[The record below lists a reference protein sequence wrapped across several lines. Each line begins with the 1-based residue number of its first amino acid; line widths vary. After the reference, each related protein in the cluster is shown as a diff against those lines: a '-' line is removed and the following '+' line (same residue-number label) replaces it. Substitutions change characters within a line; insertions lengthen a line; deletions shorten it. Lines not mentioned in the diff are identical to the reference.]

1 MIYLQLFWTFF
12 KIGLFTIGGGQAMI
26 PMISQEV
33 VEKGWLTLDEVQSF
47 IAISGSTPGPFA
59 VNIAT
64 YTGVSVLQSAG
75 VGESILGAI
84 CATFGVVLPSLVII
98 TLIALA
104 FSNFI
109 KKPAVQSVF
118 VYVRSTVTGLL
129 IAVFVGFVL
138 STLFARTRTI
148 RCDRHLPFRITFRAV
163 AYQNQRKNSA
173 TYMVDNH
180 IRRDRHAV
188 LRIYSHLISA
198 VRNVKFSLKKHTFEL
213 F

>member
-47 IAISGSTPGPFA
+47 IAISESTPGPFA

-64 YTGVSVLQSAG
+64 YTGVSVLLSAG

-138 STLFARTRTI
+138 STLLGVSSVLSHEPVQFDVIGTCLFALLFGLSLI
-148 RCDRHLPFRITFRAV
+148 RIKGKTLQPIWL
-163 AYQNQRKNSA
+163 
-173 TYMVDNH
+173 
-180 IRRDRHAV
+180 I
-188 LRIYSHLISA
+188 IISA
-198 VRNVKFSLKKHTFEL
+198 VIGTLCYGFIPI
-213 F
+213 

>member
-47 IAISGSTPGPFA
+47 IAISESTPGPFA

-64 YTGVSVLQSAG
+64 YTGVSVLPSAG

-129 IAVFVGFVL
+129 IAVFAGFVL
-138 STLFARTRTI
+138 STLLGISSVLSHEPVQFDAIGTCLFALLFGLSLI
-148 RCDRHLPFRITFRAV
+148 RIKGKTLQPIWL
-163 AYQNQRKNSA
+163 
-173 TYMVDNH
+173 
-180 IRRDRHAV
+180 I
-188 LRIYSHLISA
+188 IISA
-198 VRNVKFSLKKHTFEL
+198 VIGTLCYGFIPI
-213 F
+213 

>member
-47 IAISGSTPGPFA
+47 IAISESTPGPFA

-84 CATFGVVLPSLVII
+84 CATLGVVLPSLVII

-138 STLFARTRTI
+138 STLLGISSVLSHEPVQFDVIGTCLFALLFGLSLI
-148 RCDRHLPFRITFRAV
+148 RIKGKTLQPIWLIIIAAV
-163 AYQNQRKNSA
+163 IGTLCYGF
-173 TYMVDNH
+173 
-180 IRRDRHAV
+180 IP
-188 LRIYSHLISA
+188 I
-198 VRNVKFSLKKHTFEL
+198 
-213 F
+213 

>member
-1 MIYLQLFWTFF
+1 MIYLQLFCTFF

-47 IAISGSTPGPFA
+47 IAISESTPGPFA

-138 STLFARTRTI
+138 STLLGVSSVLSHEPVQFDVIGTCLFALLFGLSLI
-148 RCDRHLPFRITFRAV
+148 RIKGKTLQPIWL
-163 AYQNQRKNSA
+163 
-173 TYMVDNH
+173 
-180 IRRDRHAV
+180 I
-188 LRIYSHLISA
+188 IISA
-198 VRNVKFSLKKHTFEL
+198 VIGTLCYGFIPI
-213 F
+213 

>member
-47 IAISGSTPGPFA
+47 IAISESTPGPFA

-129 IAVFVGFVL
+129 IAVFAGFVL
-138 STLFARTRTI
+138 STLLGVSSVLSHEPVQFDVIGTCLFALLFGLSLI
-148 RCDRHLPFRITFRAV
+148 RIKGKTLQPIWL
-163 AYQNQRKNSA
+163 
-173 TYMVDNH
+173 
-180 IRRDRHAV
+180 I
-188 LRIYSHLISA
+188 IISA
-198 VRNVKFSLKKHTFEL
+198 VIGTLCYGFIPI
-213 F
+213 

>member
-33 VEKGWLTLDEVQSF
+33 VEKGWLTFDEVQSF
-47 IAISGSTPGPFA
+47 IAISESTPGPFA

-138 STLFARTRTI
+138 STLLGVSSVLSHEPVQFDVIGTCLFALLFGLSLI
-148 RCDRHLPFRITFRAV
+148 RIKGKTLQPIWL
-163 AYQNQRKNSA
+163 
-173 TYMVDNH
+173 
-180 IRRDRHAV
+180 I
-188 LRIYSHLISA
+188 IISA
-198 VRNVKFSLKKHTFEL
+198 VIGTLCYGFIPV
-213 F
+213 

>member
-47 IAISGSTPGPFA
+47 IAISESTPGPFA

-84 CATFGVVLPSLVII
+84 CATFGVVLPSLIII

-138 STLFARTRTI
+138 STLLGVSSVLSHEPVQFDVIGTCLFALLFGLSLI
-148 RCDRHLPFRITFRAV
+148 RIKGKTLQPIWL
-163 AYQNQRKNSA
+163 
-173 TYMVDNH
+173 
-180 IRRDRHAV
+180 I
-188 LRIYSHLISA
+188 IISA
-198 VRNVKFSLKKHTFEL
+198 VIGTLCYGFIPI
-213 F
+213 

>member
-1 MIYLQLFWTFF
+1 MIYLELFWTFF

-33 VEKGWLTLDEVQSF
+33 VEKGWLTIEEVQSF
-47 IAISGSTPGPFA
+47 IAISESTPGPFA

-98 TLIALA
+98 TLIAMA

-109 KKPAVQSVF
+109 KKPAVQGVF
-118 VYVRSTVTGLL
+118 SYVRSTVTGLL
-129 IAVFVGFVL
+129 LAVLVGFVL
-138 STLFARTRTI
+138 STLFGI
-148 RCDRHLPFRITFRAV
+148 
-163 AYQNQRKNSA
+163 SS
-173 TYMVDNH
+173 
-180 IRRDRHAV
+180 V
-188 LRIYSHLISA
+188 LSHEPIQFDVIGTCLFVFLLGISLVKIKGKTLQPIVIILISA
-198 VRNVKFSLKKHTFEL
+198 VVGTLCYGFIRL
-213 F
+213 

>member
-47 IAISGSTPGPFA
+47 IAISESTPGPFA

-138 STLFARTRTI
+138 STLLGVSSVLSHEPVQFDAIGTCLFALLFGLSFI
-148 RCDRHLPFRITFRAV
+148 RIKGKTLQPIWL
-163 AYQNQRKNSA
+163 
-173 TYMVDNH
+173 
-180 IRRDRHAV
+180 I
-188 LRIYSHLISA
+188 IISA
-198 VRNVKFSLKKHTFEL
+198 VIGTLCYGFIPI
-213 F
+213 

>member
-47 IAISGSTPGPFA
+47 IAISESTPGPFA

-129 IAVFVGFVL
+129 IAVFAGFVL
-138 STLFARTRTI
+138 STLLGISSVLSHEPVQFDVIGTCLFALLFGLSLI
-148 RCDRHLPFRITFRAV
+148 RIKGKTLQPIWL
-163 AYQNQRKNSA
+163 
-173 TYMVDNH
+173 
-180 IRRDRHAV
+180 I
-188 LRIYSHLISA
+188 IISA
-198 VRNVKFSLKKHTFEL
+198 VIGTLCYGFIPI
-213 F
+213 

>member
-47 IAISGSTPGPFA
+47 IAISESTPGPFA

-138 STLFARTRTI
+138 STLLGVSSVLSHEPVQFDVIGTCLFALLFGLSLI
-148 RCDRHLPFRITFRAV
+148 RIKGKTLQPIW
-163 AYQNQRKNSA
+163 
-173 TYMVDNH
+173 
-180 IRRDRHAV
+180 
-188 LRIYSHLISA
+188 LIIMSA
-198 VRNVKFSLKKHTFEL
+198 VIGTLCYGFIPI
-213 F
+213 

>member
-47 IAISGSTPGPFA
+47 IAISESTPGPFA

-129 IAVFVGFVL
+129 IAVFAGFDL
-138 STLFARTRTI
+138 STLLGISSVLSHEPVQFDAIGTCLFALLFGLSLIKIKGKTLQPI
-148 RCDRHLPFRITFRAV
+148 WLI
-163 AYQNQRKNSA
+163 
-173 TYMVDNH
+173 
-180 IRRDRHAV
+180 I
-188 LRIYSHLISA
+188 ISA
-198 VRNVKFSLKKHTFEL
+198 VIGTLCYGFIPI
-213 F
+213 

>member
-47 IAISGSTPGPFA
+47 IAISESTPGPFA

-109 KKPAVQSVF
+109 KKPVVQSVF

-138 STLFARTRTI
+138 STLLGVSSVLSHEPVQFDAIGTCLFALLFGLSLI
-148 RCDRHLPFRITFRAV
+148 RIKGKTLQPIWL
-163 AYQNQRKNSA
+163 
-173 TYMVDNH
+173 
-180 IRRDRHAV
+180 I
-188 LRIYSHLISA
+188 IISA
-198 VRNVKFSLKKHTFEL
+198 VIGTLCYGFIPI
-213 F
+213 

>member
-33 VEKGWLTLDEVQSF
+33 VEKGWLTLEEVQSF
-47 IAISGSTPGPFA
+47 IAISESTPGPFA

-84 CATFGVVLPSLVII
+84 CATLGVVLPSLVII

-129 IAVFVGFVL
+129 IAVFAGFVL
-138 STLFARTRTI
+138 STLLGISSVLSHEPVQFDVIGTCLFALLFGLSLIKIKGKTLQPI
-148 RCDRHLPFRITFRAV
+148 WLIIIAAV
-163 AYQNQRKNSA
+163 IGTLCYGF
-173 TYMVDNH
+173 
-180 IRRDRHAV
+180 IP
-188 LRIYSHLISA
+188 I
-198 VRNVKFSLKKHTFEL
+198 
-213 F
+213 

>member
-47 IAISGSTPGPFA
+47 IAISESTPGPFA

-129 IAVFVGFVL
+129 IAVFAGFVL
-138 STLFARTRTI
+138 STLLGISSVLSHEPVQFAAIGTCLFALLFGLSLI
-148 RCDRHLPFRITFRAV
+148 RIKGKTLQPIWL
-163 AYQNQRKNSA
+163 
-173 TYMVDNH
+173 
-180 IRRDRHAV
+180 I
-188 LRIYSHLISA
+188 IISA
-198 VRNVKFSLKKHTFEL
+198 VIGTLCYGFIPI
-213 F
+213 

>member
-47 IAISGSTPGPFA
+47 IAISESTPGPFA

-129 IAVFVGFVL
+129 IAVFVGLVL
-138 STLFARTRTI
+138 STLLGVSSVLSHEPVQFDVIGTCLFALLFGLSLI
-148 RCDRHLPFRITFRAV
+148 RIKGKTLQPIWL
-163 AYQNQRKNSA
+163 
-173 TYMVDNH
+173 
-180 IRRDRHAV
+180 I
-188 LRIYSHLISA
+188 IISA
-198 VRNVKFSLKKHTFEL
+198 VIGTLCYGFIPI
-213 F
+213 

>member
-47 IAISGSTPGPFA
+47 IAISESTPGPFA

-84 CATFGVVLPSLVII
+84 CTTFGVVLPSLVII

-129 IAVFVGFVL
+129 IAVFAGFVL
-138 STLFARTRTI
+138 STLLGISSVLSHEPVQFDAIGTCLFALLFGLSLIKIKGKTLQPI
-148 RCDRHLPFRITFRAV
+148 WLI
-163 AYQNQRKNSA
+163 
-173 TYMVDNH
+173 
-180 IRRDRHAV
+180 I
-188 LRIYSHLISA
+188 ISA
-198 VRNVKFSLKKHTFEL
+198 VIGTLCYGFIPI
-213 F
+213 

>member
-47 IAISGSTPGPFA
+47 IAISESTPGPFA

-84 CATFGVVLPSLVII
+84 CATFGVVLPSLVIT

-129 IAVFVGFVL
+129 IAVFAGFVL
-138 STLFARTRTI
+138 STLLGISSVLSHEPVQFDAIGTCLFALLFGLSLI
-148 RCDRHLPFRITFRAV
+148 RIKGKTLQPIWL
-163 AYQNQRKNSA
+163 
-173 TYMVDNH
+173 
-180 IRRDRHAV
+180 I
-188 LRIYSHLISA
+188 IISA
-198 VRNVKFSLKKHTFEL
+198 VIGTLCYGFIPI
-213 F
+213 

>member
-1 MIYLQLFWTFF
+1 MIYLQIFWTFF

-47 IAISGSTPGPFA
+47 IAISESTPGPFA

-129 IAVFVGFVL
+129 IAVFAGFVL
-138 STLFARTRTI
+138 STLLGISSVLSHEPVQFDAIGTCLFALLFRLSLI
-148 RCDRHLPFRITFRAV
+148 RIKGKTLQPIWL
-163 AYQNQRKNSA
+163 
-173 TYMVDNH
+173 
-180 IRRDRHAV
+180 I
-188 LRIYSHLISA
+188 IISA
-198 VRNVKFSLKKHTFEL
+198 VIGTLCYGFIPI
-213 F
+213 

>member
-47 IAISGSTPGPFA
+47 IAISESTPGPFA

-64 YTGVSVLQSAG
+64 YTGVSVLQSSG

-129 IAVFVGFVL
+129 IAVFAGFVL
-138 STLFARTRTI
+138 STLLGISSVLSHEPVQFDAIGTCLFALLFGLSLI
-148 RCDRHLPFRITFRAV
+148 RIKGKTLQPIWL
-163 AYQNQRKNSA
+163 
-173 TYMVDNH
+173 
-180 IRRDRHAV
+180 I
-188 LRIYSHLISA
+188 IISA
-198 VRNVKFSLKKHTFEL
+198 VIGTLCYGFIPI
-213 F
+213 

>member
-47 IAISGSTPGPFA
+47 IAISESTPGPFA

-98 TLIALA
+98 TLIALV

-138 STLFARTRTI
+138 STLLGVSSVLSHEPVQFDVIGTCLFALLFGLSLI
-148 RCDRHLPFRITFRAV
+148 RIKGKTLQPIWL
-163 AYQNQRKNSA
+163 
-173 TYMVDNH
+173 
-180 IRRDRHAV
+180 I
-188 LRIYSHLISA
+188 IISA
-198 VRNVKFSLKKHTFEL
+198 VIGTLCYGFIPI
-213 F
+213 

>member
-33 VEKGWLTLDEVQSF
+33 VEKGWLTLYEVQSF
-47 IAISGSTPGPFA
+47 IAISESTPGPFA

-129 IAVFVGFVL
+129 IAVFAGFVL
-138 STLFARTRTI
+138 STLLGISSVLSHEPVQFDAIGTCLFALLFGLSLI
-148 RCDRHLPFRITFRAV
+148 RIKGKTLQPIWL
-163 AYQNQRKNSA
+163 
-173 TYMVDNH
+173 
-180 IRRDRHAV
+180 I
-188 LRIYSHLISA
+188 IISA
-198 VRNVKFSLKKHTFEL
+198 VIGTLCYGFIPI
-213 F
+213 

>member
-33 VEKGWLTLDEVQSF
+33 VEKDWLTIEEVQSF
-47 IAISGSTPGPFA
+47 IAISESTPGPFA

-64 YTGVSVLQSAG
+64 YTGVSVLQSTG

-84 CATFGVVLPSLVII
+84 CATFGVVFPSLVII

-129 IAVFVGFVL
+129 IAVFAGFVL
-138 STLFARTRTI
+138 STLLGVSSVLSHEPVQFDVIGTCLFALLFGLSLI
-148 RCDRHLPFRITFRAV
+148 RIKGKTLQPIWL
-163 AYQNQRKNSA
+163 
-173 TYMVDNH
+173 
-180 IRRDRHAV
+180 I
-188 LRIYSHLISA
+188 IISA
-198 VRNVKFSLKKHTFEL
+198 VIGTLCYGFIPI
-213 F
+213 

>member
-47 IAISGSTPGPFA
+47 IAISESTPGPFA

-75 VGESILGAI
+75 VGGSILGAI

-138 STLFARTRTI
+138 STLLGVSSVLSHELVQFDVIGTCLFALLFGLSLI
-148 RCDRHLPFRITFRAV
+148 RIKGKTLQPIWL
-163 AYQNQRKNSA
+163 
-173 TYMVDNH
+173 
-180 IRRDRHAV
+180 I
-188 LRIYSHLISA
+188 IISA
-198 VRNVKFSLKKHTFEL
+198 VIGTLCYGFIPI
-213 F
+213 

>member
-47 IAISGSTPGPFA
+47 IAISESTPGPFA

-138 STLFARTRTI
+138 STLLGVSSVLSHEPVQFDVIGTCLFALLFGLSLI
-148 RCDRHLPFRITFRAV
+148 RIKGKPLQPIWL
-163 AYQNQRKNSA
+163 
-173 TYMVDNH
+173 
-180 IRRDRHAV
+180 I
-188 LRIYSHLISA
+188 IISA
-198 VRNVKFSLKKHTFEL
+198 VIGTLCYGFIPI
-213 F
+213 

>member
-47 IAISGSTPGPFA
+47 IAISESTPGPFA
-59 VNIAT
+59 DNIAT
-64 YTGVSVLQSAG
+64 YTGVSVLHSAG

-129 IAVFVGFVL
+129 IAVFAGFVL
-138 STLFARTRTI
+138 STLLGISSVLSHEPVQFDAIGTCLFALLFGLSLI
-148 RCDRHLPFRITFRAV
+148 RIKGKTLQPIWL
-163 AYQNQRKNSA
+163 
-173 TYMVDNH
+173 
-180 IRRDRHAV
+180 I
-188 LRIYSHLISA
+188 IISA
-198 VRNVKFSLKKHTFEL
+198 VIGTLCYGFIPI
-213 F
+213 

>member
-47 IAISGSTPGPFA
+47 IAISESTPGPFA

-64 YTGVSVLQSAG
+64 YMGVSVLQSAG

-98 TLIALA
+98 TLITLA

-129 IAVFVGFVL
+129 IAVFAGFVL
-138 STLFARTRTI
+138 STLLGVSSVLSHEPVQFDVIGTCLFALLFGLSLI
-148 RCDRHLPFRITFRAV
+148 RIKGKTLQPIWL
-163 AYQNQRKNSA
+163 
-173 TYMVDNH
+173 
-180 IRRDRHAV
+180 I
-188 LRIYSHLISA
+188 IISA
-198 VRNVKFSLKKHTFEL
+198 VIGTLCYGFIPI
-213 F
+213 

>member
-47 IAISGSTPGPFA
+47 IAISESTPGPFA

-138 STLFARTRTI
+138 STLLGVSSVLSHEPVQFDVIGTCLFALLFGLSLI
-148 RCDRHLPFRITFRAV
+148 RIKGKTLQPIWL
-163 AYQNQRKNSA
+163 
-173 TYMVDNH
+173 
-180 IRRDRHAV
+180 I
-188 LRIYSHLISA
+188 IISA
-198 VRNVKFSLKKHTFEL
+198 VIGTLCYGFIPV
-213 F
+213 

>member
-47 IAISGSTPGPFA
+47 IAISESTPGPFA

-138 STLFARTRTI
+138 STLLGVSSVLSHEPVQFDVIGTCLFTLLFGLSLI
-148 RCDRHLPFRITFRAV
+148 RIKGKTLQPIWL
-163 AYQNQRKNSA
+163 
-173 TYMVDNH
+173 
-180 IRRDRHAV
+180 I
-188 LRIYSHLISA
+188 IISA
-198 VRNVKFSLKKHTFEL
+198 VIGTLCYGFIPI
-213 F
+213 